1 MDFHYI
7 LLCFVALTTVAVS
20 QQDVCVNSIVC
31 VCAICMTSSLVMC
44 ECDVQHVC
52 LSCICREWNRLHHT
66 IVNLHDFLRQEGT
79 LWSDQRS
86 KKKREKRKAAKKKC
100 FIDSYN
106 KISILMSRY
115 STSSSF
121 LKKSHLYYSVT
132 SFPWALSFLYST
144 STKKITPKLFRI
156 KSLRGWQMKTHHVH
170 LDRERRE

>member
-52 LSCICREWNRLHHT
+52 LSCICRELNRLHHT

-79 LWSDQRS
+79 LGPTTQ
-86 KKKREKRKAAKKKC
+86 KKKEKKEKAAKKNA
-100 FIDSYN
+100 FS
-106 KISILMSRY
+106 
-115 STSSSF
+115 
-121 LKKSHLYYSVT
+121 
-132 SFPWALSFLYST
+132 
-144 STKKITPKLFRI
+144 FRI
-156 KSLRGWQMKTHHVH
+156 
-170 LDRERRE
+170 